1 MKKLVSLLTSCLIL
15 SSPLLSSAENDL
27 LNYEN
32 KGELLGIASQFAA
45 FVEEDFGANGSDCEG
60 KIFVGGSANLGTAT
74 WYSAARVGAEA
85 SVIVQGEVLK
95 NFDTGDR
102 IFVVGEDTDV
112 QIESKH
118 VIRGNV
124 IDTEKEFA
132 KLREVSTNLSTQE
145 CTAPRLG
152 EWNQEL
158 QFVGTDS
165 INYFEL
171 PQLDSCNYYF
181 NYNVPYDSYVIVNVS
196 GKHPVLHT
204 QLYGCS
210 YAGERISNNKDSKSK
225 YILFNLYE
233 AETFKIEGT
242 GTFYGTILA
251 PNALGY
257 DDMTY
262 GAHETGS
269 LIAKS
274 YFGGIEF
281 GGIGFDLKEEKEP
294 EPKEEV
300 ATKVTSEKETE
311 IPKQEDKKETVIP
324 QQEEKVTQITKQTSP
339 TQTGTAAIIP
349 ITSSAA
355 TTKNT
360 STTTRKVSTKST
372 KQTNPSKQTTTKKI
386 VTTQQTNG
394 TAAGT
399 KQVTTTSGTINP
411 KTSGLFKN
419 TDWRTIIFLIIVIGA
434 VLGMTIKNRK
444 GG

>member
-15 SSPLLSSAENDL
+15 SSPLLSSAESD
-27 LNYEN
+27 YEN
-32 KGELLGIASQFAA
+32 KGELLGIASQFAV

-74 WYSAARVGAEA
+74 WYSAARVGVEA
-85 SVIVQGEVLK
+85 SVIVQGKVLK
-95 NFDTGDR
+95 NFDSGDR
-102 IFVVGEDTDV
+102 IFVAGEDTDV
-112 QIESKH
+112 QIQSEH

-145 CTAPRLG
+145 CTPPRLG

-158 QFVGTDS
+158 QFIGTNEV
-165 INYFEL
+165 NYFEL

-181 NYNVPYDSYVIVNVS
+181 NYNVPYGSYVIVNVS
-196 GKHPVLHT
+196 GKHPVLYT
-204 QLYGCS
+204 QLYGCA

-281 GGIGFDLKEEKEP
+281 GGIGFDLKEEKNPREDIAV
-294 EPKEEV
+294 EV
-300 ATKVTSEKETE
+300 EKEQKE
-311 IPKQEDKKETVIP
+311 KQEEE
-324 QQEEKVTQITKQTSP
+324 QEEKQETEITKQTVP
-339 TQTGTAAIIP
+339 TQTGTAIIIP
-349 ITSSAA
+349 TTSSAA

-360 STTTRKVSTKST
+360 STTTKKVSINST
-372 KQTNPSKQTTTKKI
+372 KQNDAPKQTTTKKS
-386 VTTQQTNG
+386 VVTTTQQKNG
-394 TAAGT
+394 TAAET
-399 KQVTTTSGTINP
+399 KRITTTSGTTNP
-411 KTSGLFKN
+411 KTSNFLKN
-419 TDWRTIIFLIIVIGA
+419 TDLRTIIFLTIIIVA
-434 VLGMTIKNRK
+434 VLYMTIKNRK